1 MARGVNW
8 LESKSLTQSFEYK
21 DLKANLDYLQ
31 KQPGNLAMPVTI
43 TGSISSNL
51 ENIEEKQLKIQISF
65 RNNLYWS
72 ILIPILGSLLIL
84 AFTLEE

>member
-1 MARGVNW
+1 
-8 LESKSLTQSFEYK
+8 
-21 DLKANLDYLQ
+21 
-31 KQPGNLAMPVTI
+31 MPVTI